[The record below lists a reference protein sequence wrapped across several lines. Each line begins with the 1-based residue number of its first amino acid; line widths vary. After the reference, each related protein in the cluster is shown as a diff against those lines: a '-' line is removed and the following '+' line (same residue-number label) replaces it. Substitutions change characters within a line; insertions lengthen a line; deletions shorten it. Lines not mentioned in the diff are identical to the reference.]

1 MNRKVKSL
9 ISILLVAM
17 MVFTFSSNVFAAT
30 TSSDEKEAFT
40 PTKVTPSAPDKADT
54 LKNTGNQ
61 IVGII
66 QVIGI
71 ILSVG
76 IVMVIGIKY
85 MMGSAQ
91 EKAEYKKVFVPYLI
105 GAALLFGASVFAQ
118 AIYDIIPKAPVE
130 DTKDALMRIMFLG

>member
-9 ISILLVAM
+9 LSILLIVM
-17 MVFTFSSNVFAAT
+17 MVFTFSTNVFAAKGTKTDADAEAGETGT
-30 TSSDEKEAFT
+30 TFT
-40 PTKVTPSAPDKADT
+40 PNQVEVSTPKDADT

-61 IVGII
+61 VIGII
-66 QVIGI
+66 QVIGV
-71 ILSVG
+71 ILSVA

-91 EKAEYKKVFVPYLI
+91 EKAEYKKVFIPYLI

-118 AIYDIIPKAPVE
+118 AIYDIIPKP
-130 DTKDALMRIMFLG
+130 